1 MINTCMI
8 SSGSFQSDVYWN
20 MFIFNEIK
28 IRPWQ
33 MKMWSTDPVDRIIF
47 IESQIMTLYWRLES
61 LVRIYQLDQCI
72 SIIHLI
78 SMLFCKI
85 STAINSFLKNIF
97 IVFRNYFSVFSF
109 LPCTLFPSVSPI
121 WNFFFHLKLWETVF
135 LKAHFIIFLKVKW
148 YMTRVFTSW

>member
-20 MFIFNEIK
+20 MFIFYEIK

-33 MKMWSTDPVDRIIF
+33 MKLWSTDPVDRIIF

-61 LVRIYQLDQCI
+61 LVRIYQSDQCI

-85 STAINSFLKNIF
+85 YTAINSFLKNIF

-121 WNFFFHLKLWETVF
+121 WNFFFISNFEKLRRRERARWE
-135 LKAHFIIFLKVKW
+135 KKIILFVR
-148 YMTRVFTSW
+148 TN